1 MRKLIFKIKETK
13 PPTYQGS
20 CQAIKDFS
28 LSQKKN
34 TEGGSP
40 FLQDVLSQ
48 IANIDVVEDSQKN
61 VVLKLNKEPEKDQP
75 EKCTEYAYE
84 VSLILLTD

>member
-13 PPTYQGS
+13 PPSYQGS

-28 LSQKKN
+28 LSQMKN
-34 TEGGSP
+34 SEEGSS

-48 IANIDVVEDSQKN
+48 IANIEVV
-61 VVLKLNKEPEKDQP
+61 
-75 EKCTEYAYE
+75 
-84 VSLILLTD
+84 